1 MAIKL
6 ITPPATTPVSL
17 TEAKAHLRV
26 DFTDDDA
33 LITALIGAA
42 TSHAERFTGRA
53 FIDQTWE
60 LTVDEFPDNEIEI
73 PNPPLIE
80 VVSIKY
86 DDGDGNEVPLDAD
99 EYVVDDQSEPGWV
112 LPSSEGVWPS
122 SFDGINAVRIR
133 YRAGYLNSDSPQTEN
148 VPADIKAAIKLY
160 IGTLYAN
167 REHIVIGQTAMQMP
181 WACEALLRPYR
192 VKLGMA

>member
-1 MAIKL
+1 MALKL
-6 ITPPATTPVSL
+6 ITPPASYPLSL
-17 TEAKAHLRV
+17 DEAKQQLNV
-26 DFTDDDA
+26 DFSDQDA
-33 LITALIGAA
+33 LITAFLAAA
-42 TSHAERFTGRA
+42 TAHAQQFTGRA

-60 LTVDEFPDNEIEI
+60 LTIDEFPDNEIEI

-86 DDGDGNEVPLDAD
+86 DDSDGNEVTLDAS

-112 LPSSEGVWPS
+112 IPSDSWPS

-133 YRAGYLNSDSPQTEN
+133 YRAGYLTTDSPQSSN
-148 VPADIKAAIKLY
+148 VPDDIKSAIRLY
-160 IGTLYAN
+160 LGTLYAN
-167 REHIVIGQTAMQMP
+167 REHIVIGQTATQMP
-181 WACEALLRPYR
+181 WACEALLRPHR